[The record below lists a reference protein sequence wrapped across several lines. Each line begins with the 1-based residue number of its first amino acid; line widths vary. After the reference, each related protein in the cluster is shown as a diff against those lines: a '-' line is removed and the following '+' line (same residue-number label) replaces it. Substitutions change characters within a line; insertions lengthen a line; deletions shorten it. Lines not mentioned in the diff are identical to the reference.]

1 MLLEERVVVVT
12 GAGSGIG
19 RGIAQAIAEEGGA
32 VVALDLDPASARE
45 TAAVVEEAGA
55 AALPLGV
62 DVTDAEAVAAAIT
75 VTAGRFDRI
84 DGWVNN
90 AGLLRMGAAL
100 ESGDEDWGPQIE
112 VNARA
117 VLSCCRLAAQRM
129 IEQGQRDGNPGGAI
143 VNVASNAGKVGYP
156 DMAAYNASKAAVIS
170 LTRSLAA
177 EWAGHGINVNAVCP
191 GGVETPMLRQVAEW
205 IGERQGL
212 EVEELLGQMA
222 PAQLGRHIQPA
233 EVGRVVAFLLSD
245 RAAIIRGQSINVDG
259 GETPY

>member
-1 MLLEERVVVVT
+1 MLLAEKVIVVT

-19 RGIAQAIAEEGGA
+19 RGIAVAVAEEGGA
-32 VVALDLDPASARE
+32 VVALDLDLSGARE
-45 TAAVVEEAGA
+45 TAAAVEEAGVG
-55 AALPLGV
+55 ALPLAV
-62 DVTDAEAVAAAIT
+62 DVTDGDAVAGAIA

-90 AGLLRMGAAL
+90 AGVLRMGPVL
-100 ESGDEDWGPQIE
+100 ESGDEDWARQLE
-112 VNARA
+112 VNAGA
-117 VLSCCRLAAQRM
+117 LLSCCRLAARRM
-129 IEQGQRDGNPGGAI
+129 IDQATGGSI

-177 EWAGHGINVNAVCP
+177 EWAADGINVNAVCP
-191 GGVETPMLRQVAEW
+191 GGVETPMLSQVARW

-212 EVEELLGQMA
+212 DPEKLVSEMT
-222 PAQLGRHIQPA
+222 PVQLGRHIQPI
-233 EVGRVVAFLLSD
+233 EVGRIVAFLLSD

-259 GETPY
+259 GDTPY